1 MNKIPFGVGQPNQN
15 PGGLGA
21 FVYNLRFPGQYF
33 DAESGTSYNYFR
45 DYDPQVGRYVESD
58 PIGLYGG
65 INTYGYVGE
74 NPINSQDPFGLAPP
88 GRAQPWTWPPGPFE
102 FPTPGT
108 PANKEW
114 ARQAAQQIEDAL
126 RRAAQAIHNACSS
139 SHDKEKN
146 CRALYDTIIRSC
158 WSISDPR
165 KRQRCFE
172 AAKSTYEEC
181 MAQD

>member
-1 MNKIPFGVGQPNQN
+1 MALF
-15 PGGLGA
+15 LGEMSQVRKQSLDA
-21 FVYNLRFPGQYF
+21 YNLRFPGQYY
-33 DAESGTSYNYFR
+33 DQETGLNYNDFR
-45 DYDPQVGRYVESD
+45 DYDPQVGRYIESD
-58 PIGLYGG
+58 PIGLQGG
-65 INTYGYVGE
+65 INTYAYSGD
-74 NPINSQDPFGLAPP
+74 NPVNNSDPTGLAPP
-88 GRAQPWTWPPGPFE
+88 GRTAPPGISIPL
-102 FPTPGT
+102 PLPPIVIPGS
-108 PANKEW
+108 PENQAW
-114 ARQAAQQIEDAL
+114 AQQAAQQIEEAL
-126 RRAAQAIHNACSS
+126 RRAAQAIHNACST